1 MNTVN
6 SFLEKLVGIFWGVP
20 TVIVLVCFGIFLTIF
35 LRGVQFA
42 GFLHAIQ
49 VVLGKFKHKKGQG
62 SISHFQALTTALSAT
77 VGLGNIA
84 GVAVAIQSGG
94 PGAVFWMIL
103 AGLLGM
109 AIKFTECSASMLFRR
124 VDKKTGKVYGGA
136 MHYIERGLGPKW
148 KPMGIFFSVAC
159 VLGTFGAANIF
170 QVQQVSSIFY
180 KNFGI
185 PKLALGLLF
194 SLLTFVVIV
203 GGIARIGRVTSKL
216 VPFMASLYFLAALV
230 VLIFH
235 WQMLPSLIESIFI
248 HAFTGVAAAGGV
260 AGIAVKEVMIQGMRR
275 AVFSNE
281 AGLGTSPM
289 AHAAAQTNEPIRE
302 GVVALLEPFID
313 TVFIC
318 TLTALVILSSGL
330 WNQPDLNL
338 SGVNLTA
345 AAFNQVIAGFGD
357 YIVPLAV
364 FLFAYSTLLS
374 WSYYGEQS
382 IHYLFGTKGIL
393 PYKIFFSLLPIVGV
407 SFSLKLVINFTDL
420 CIIFMLIPNLIAIGL
435 LLPKIKKAKEDYFQR
450 YIK

>member
-1 MNTVN
+1 MNAIN
-6 SFLEKLVGIFWGVP
+6 DFLEVLLGIFWGIP
-20 TVIVLVCFGIFLTIF
+20 TVIILVCFGVFLTF
-35 LRGVQFA
+35 VLRGVQFV
-42 GFLHAIQ
+42 GFMHAIK
-49 VVLGKFKHKKGQG
+49 VVLGKFGDKKGKG

-84 GVAVAIQSGG
+84 GVAVAIKAGG
-94 PGAVFWMIL
+94 PGAVLWMII

-109 AIKFTECSASMLFRR
+109 AIKFTECSASMLFRK
-124 VDKKTGKVYGGA
+124 VDEKTGRVYGGA

-148 KPMGIFFSVAC
+148 KPMALFFSVAC
-159 VLGTFGAANIF
+159 LFGTFGAANLF
-170 QVQQVSSIFY
+170 QVQQVSSIFHA
-180 KNFGI
+180 NFGF
-185 PKLALGLLF
+185 PKLAMGILF
-194 SLLTFVVIV
+194 SLLTFVVII
-203 GGIARIGRVTSKL
+203 GGIRRIGQVTSKL
-216 VPFMASLYFLAALV
+216 VPFMGGLYFLAAVV
-230 VLIFH
+230 VLAYH
-235 WQMLPSLIESIFI
+235 WQILPSLIRDIFV

-260 AGIAVKEVMIQGMRR
+260 AGIAVKEVMKQGMRR

-289 AHAAAQTNEPIRE
+289 AHSAAKTDEPVRE

-330 WNQPDLNL
+330 WTQPDL

-357 YIVPLAV
+357 YIVPFVV

-382 IHYLFGTKGIL
+382 VHYLFGEKGIL
-393 PYKIFFSLLPIVGV
+393 PYKIFFCLLPIVGV
-407 SFSLKLVINFTDL
+407 LFSLKLVINFTDL
-420 CIIFMLIPNLIAIGL
+420 CIIFMLIPNLITISL
-435 LLPKIKKAKEDYFQR
+435 LLPKIKKAKEDYFSR
-450 YIK
+450 FL